1 MPFGLL
7 DRLWLRLG
15 AGLTARL
22 SRRRDHTELLHET
35 QIVELT
41 PALDDLATGEAED
54 VDPGLRDGLAGWGNP
69 LKVALVS
76 PMHGQARDDLLPFGN
91 HVFNAEP
98 EVRKGRAER
107 LKDVLD
113 AGEAR
118 FLSWDRIMVDGVGGE
133 NVVQRCPVPR
143 SDGGVKGL
151 VNTPGEGFVLFD
163 LCLGHGHNGT
173 SLWNDTERFGHAQPR
188 QAAW

>member
-1 MPFGLL
+1 
-7 DRLWLRLG
+7 
-15 AGLTARL
+15 
-22 SRRRDHTELLHET
+22 
-35 QIVELT
+35 
-41 PALDDLATGEAED
+41 
-54 VDPGLRDGLAGWGNP
+54 
-69 LKVALVS
+69 
-76 PMHGQARDDLLPFGN
+76 MHGQARDDLLPFGN

-151 VNTPGEGFVLFD
+151 VNTLGEGFVLFD

-173 SLWNDTERFGHAQPR
+173 SLWSDTERFGHAQPR
-188 QAAW
+188 HAAR